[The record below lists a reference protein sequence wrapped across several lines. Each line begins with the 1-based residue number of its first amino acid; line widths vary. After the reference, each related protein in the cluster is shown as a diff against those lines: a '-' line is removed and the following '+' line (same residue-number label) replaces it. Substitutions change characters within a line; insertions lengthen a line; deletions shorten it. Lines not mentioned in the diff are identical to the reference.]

1 MAKEIENIGASV
13 RAPPVADCQNEVMV
27 DRAGAD

>member
-1 MAKEIENIGASV
+1 MAKEIETIGSSV
-13 RAPPVADCQNEVMV
+13 RAPPGADCQNEVMV

>member
-1 MAKEIENIGASV
+1 MAKEIEKIGSSV
-13 RAPPVADCQNEVMV
+13 CAPPVADCQNEVMV